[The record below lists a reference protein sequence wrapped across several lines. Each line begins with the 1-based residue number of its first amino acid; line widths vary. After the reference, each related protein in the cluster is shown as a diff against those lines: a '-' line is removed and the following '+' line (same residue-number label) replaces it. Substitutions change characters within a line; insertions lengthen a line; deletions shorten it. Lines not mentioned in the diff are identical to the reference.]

1 MSTYFFVHISIV
13 TIPLLFSFDKRVHFY
28 KKWKFALPAILIPG
42 FVFVVWDIIFTSL
55 EVWSFNDSHLSGI
68 HMVNLPIEEV
78 LFFFTV
84 PYASLFT
91 YETLKTYWPEI
102 NPVKVSKIF
111 TLLISFL
118 LITIAVFSLGKI
130 YTSITFL
137 SLSLMLLFFQFV
149 VKSAVM
155 GRFYIAYLIII
166 FPFTFFNGILTGSI
180 IESPVVLYNNFENL
194 GIRIFTIPV
203 EDVFYGMLLILLNIS
218 LFEAFRKNLRLKF
231 ISNS

>member
-1 MSTYFFVHISIV
+1 MSTYFYVHISIV
-13 TIPLLFSFDKRVHFY
+13 TIPLLFSFDRRVHFY

-68 HMVNLPIEEV
+68 YMLNLPVEEV

-102 NPVKVSKIF
+102 NPVKVSKIC

-118 LITIAVFSLGKI
+118 LITVAVFSLGKI

-149 VKSAVM
+149 VRSTIM

-180 IESPVVLYNNFENL
+180 IESPVVLYNDFENL
-194 GIRIFTIPV
+194 GIRIFTIPI

-218 LFEAFRKNLRLKF
+218 LFEAFRKSLRLKY
-231 ISNS
+231 IS